1 MDGLSKT
8 FGKLTMSLLV
18 LLAISFSALPALG
31 QYGGGSGTAE
41 DPYLIYTPEQMNE
54 IGAHRGDWDK
64 HFKLMA
70 DIDLSAYTGTSFN
83 IIGYYGSQ
91 YDQKPFT
98 GVFDGNGHTISN
110 FTYTST
116 GTDYIGVF
124 GHVDG
129 PDAEIK
135 DLGLINPSVD
145 AGNGGRVGS
154 LVGRIEEG
162 SITSCYVEGGS
173 VSGDSKVGGL
183 VADNGGAITN
193 CSSQGDSV
201 IPLPAILRNLR
212 RFIGYFPE
220 VVF

>member
-1 MDGLSKT
+1 
-8 FGKLTMSLLV
+8 SLLV
-18 LLAISFSALPALG
+18 LLAISFSALAALG

-41 DPYLIYTPEQMNE
+41 DPYLIYRPGEMNT
-54 IGAHRGDWDK
+54 IGAMLLDYDK
-64 HFKLMA
+64 HFRLMA
-70 DIDLSAYTGTSFN
+70 DIDLSGYTGASFF
-83 IIGYYGSQ
+83 IIGSSAR
-91 YDQKPFT
+91 PFT

-145 AGNGGRVGS
+145 AGNGGRAGS

-201 IPLPAILRNLR
+201 IRLPAILRNLR